1 MNLKKKIFVIV
12 NILLIIFSLLCA
24 ILIII
29 NKLGANKKS
38 YLETYIGTIEK
49 IDDNRINV
57 SALEEQ
63 SISFYKDS
71 KTIEIYDQAG
81 NSAIK
86 SELSVN
92 DIIYI
97 KERVWSDDD
106 LKFKYYLREGRII
119 EMKDDYIT
127 VHYLTLKNYAFE
139 KNDIKVIKN
148 KNMNL
153 INYSDLKIGDKV
165 YIINK
170 IHIKDEPSESGE
182 VVFPEATNTKSLKD
196 VKLLQVL
203 NK

>member
-1 MNLKKKIFVIV
+1 MSSKKKIFIIGI
-12 NILLIIFSLLCA
+12 ILLIIFLILFA

-29 NKLGANKKS
+29 NNFKSNKK
-38 YLETYIGTIEK
+38 YYETYIGTIEK

-57 SALEEQ
+57 SVLEEQ
-63 SISFYKDS
+63 SIGFSKDNES
-71 KTIEIYDQAG
+71 IEIYDQAG
-81 NSAIK
+81 NTAIK

-97 KERVWSDDD
+97 KERIWSDDD

>member
-1 MNLKKKIFVIV
+1 MSSKKKIFIIGI
-12 NILLIIFSLLCA
+12 ILLIILLLLFA

-29 NKLGANKKS
+29 NNFKLNKK
-38 YLETYIGTIEK
+38 YYETYIGTIEK

-57 SALEEQ
+57 SVLEEQ
-63 SISFYKDS
+63 SIGFYKDS
-71 KTIEIYDQAG
+71 ESIEIYDQAG

-86 SELSVN
+86 SELLVN

-97 KERVWSDDD
+97 KERVWSNDD

-119 EMKDDYIT
+119 EIKDDFIT

-139 KNDIKVIKN
+139 KNNIKVIKN

-182 VVFPEATNTKSLKD
+182 VVFPVASNTKSLKD